1 MSFFS
6 EIALYAVLS
15 IRNIHENH
23 KENAIGNLTL
33 CHIFS
38 TIFSNKILKP
48 YGIDVE
54 YDSTSSCSGEMIIE
68 NNNSGKIPL
77 SCFNKRKQIFLDADG
92 GPSIGNSLD
101 VTFLSSP
108 QSLSQWKIT
117 NDLYLGHSQQSP
129 PSHYFWNWGQR
140 SPKNER
146 FYISLNNAICG
157 IMLISMFTNHL
168 AIFRTRTNFEYGRSD
183 FLYQTILNLLSNN
196 F

>member
-1 MSFFS
+1 MQT
-6 EIALYAVLS
+6 AMH
-15 IRNIHENH
+15 NISSQVKFASSLLQDCTCRCSYVIQRPVITNGGTNSQTNYYDE
-23 KENAIGNLTL
+23 
-33 CHIFS
+33 
-38 TIFSNKILKP
+38 
-48 YGIDVE
+48 DVYRE
-54 YDSTSSCSGEMIIE
+54 K
-68 NNNSGKIPL
+68 GKIPL

-92 GPSIGNSLD
+92 GPSI
-101 VTFLSSP
+101 
-108 QSLSQWKIT
+108 
-117 NDLYLGHSQQSP
+117 GHSQQSP

-146 FYISLNNAICG
+146 FYISSLNNAICG